1 MNRKDRRRQALLSIL
16 NNRAKAI
23 SISELGEALFQAND
37 ERRPSRATLYEDIR
51 WLRDQEAPI
60 ELASE
65 QVRLTQRPWQLFDE
79 FSLGPYDL
87 SALIAAQR
95 VLVSHGGHWFSEQL
109 SGLEKQL
116 RKRLGSDFA
125 LDPERIRV
133 LRNRVRSVSGDHFGV
148 VVEALLKRFR
158 IHARY
163 FGRSHHNTEH
173 RVLSPQRLVLYRSN
187 WYLDAFDHNRDGLRT
202 LAVERL
208 DDIEMRSRERAFD
221 VPASKLNAE
230 LAAGYGIFSGP
241 VSDWA
246 HIRFSGLA
254 AEYAAEQHW
263 HHEQQMWCDLER
275 RLHLRLPYSQPH
287 ELIQDVLF
295 WAEDAEV
302 LAPAG
307 LRQAIR
313 DKIEA
318 MRERY
323 TGDWRE

>member
-16 NNRAKAI
+16 NSRSKAI
-23 SISELGEALFQAND
+23 SITELREALFQAND
-37 ERRPSRATLYEDIR
+37 ERQPSRATVYDDIR
-51 WLRDQEAPI
+51 WLREQEAPI
-60 ELASE
+60 ELGGE
-65 QVRLTQRPWQLFDE
+65 QVRLGQRPWQLFDE
-79 FSLGPYDL
+79 FALGPYDL
-87 SALIAAQR
+87 AALIAAQR

-133 LRNRVRSVSGDHFGV
+133 LRNRVRSVSSNRFGV

-158 IHARY
+158 IQARY
-163 FGRSHHNTEH
+163 FGRSHQNTEL
-173 RVLSPQRLVLYRSN
+173 RLLSPQRLVLYRSN
-187 WYLDAFDHNRDGLRT
+187 WYLDAFDHHRDGLRT

-208 DDIEMRSRERAFD
+208 DDIEVRRREPAFD
-221 VPASKLNAE
+221 VPAKRLDAE

-241 VSDWA
+241 VSEWA

-254 AEYAAEQHW
+254 GEYAAEQHW
-263 HHEQQMWCDLER
+263 HHDQQMWCDLEH

-302 LAPAG
+302 LEPPE
-307 LRQAIR
+307 LRQAVR
-313 DKIEA
+313 EKIEA
-318 MRERY
+318 MRNRY
-323 TGDWRE
+323 TTQRA

>member
-16 NNRAKAI
+16 NSRSKPI
-23 SISELGEALFQAND
+23 SIAELREALFQAND
-37 ERRPSRATLYEDIR
+37 ERQPSRSVLYEDIQ
-51 WLRDQEAPI
+51 WLREQEAPI
-60 ELASE
+60 ELAS
-65 QVRLTQRPWQLFDE
+65 QRVQLTQRPWHLFDE
-79 FSLGPYDL
+79 LSLGPYDL

-133 LRNRVRSVSGDHFGV
+133 LRNRVRSVSSNQFGV

-158 IHARY
+158 IRARY

-173 RVLSPQRLVLYRSN
+173 RLLSPQRLVLYRSN

-208 DDIEMRSRERAFD
+208 DDIEMRPRERAFD
-221 VPASKLNAE
+221 VPASKLDSE

-287 ELIQDVLF
+287 ELVQDVLF
-295 WAEDAEV
+295 WANDAEV
-302 LAPAG
+302 LAPAV
-307 LRQAIR
+307 LRKTVAEKIQA
-313 DKIEA
+313 
-318 MRERY
+318 MHQLY
-323 TGDWRE
+323 V